1 MVVLLQTNTCVK
13 TILNLVLNL
22 NHASTLSVLRE
33 NEENWAVVINT
44 VGMLPKGHLFLI
56 FGRTTS
62 IYFLV
67 EVSLILSSQT
77 DKSKSSKK
85 FALQMVN

>member
-1 MVVLLQTNTCVK
+1 M
-13 TILNLVLNL
+13 LNL
-22 NHASTLSVLRE
+22 NHASTLCVLRE
-33 NEENWAVVINT
+33 NEKNLAVVINT
-44 VGMLPKGHLFLI
+44 VVMIPKGHLFLI

-67 EVSLILSSQT
+67 EVFIILISQT
-77 DKSKSSKK
+77 DKSKGSKK